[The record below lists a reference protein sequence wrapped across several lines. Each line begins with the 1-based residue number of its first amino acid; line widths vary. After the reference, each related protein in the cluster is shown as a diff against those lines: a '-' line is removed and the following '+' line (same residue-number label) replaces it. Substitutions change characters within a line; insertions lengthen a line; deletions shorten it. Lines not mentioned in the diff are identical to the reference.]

1 MHRQTL
7 LSLLEAYTPADTN
20 EQAMWQETLHFVQNQ
35 PDCFQRTLL
44 IGHITGSAWLVSP
57 DRQQAVL
64 IHHRKLDRWFQ
75 AGGHC
80 DGDPNVAAVARREAE
95 EETGLLRLHLL
106 NSAVFDVDVH
116 PIPERGAE
124 PAHYHYDI
132 RFLFEAD
139 PAEPF
144 THTAETKD
152 IRWVPLEAINA
163 LTDSESILRMVRKTK
178 SNNLMGQ

>member
-7 LSLLEAYTPADTN
+7 LSLLKAYTPADAN
-20 EQAMWQETLHFVQNQ
+20 EQAMWQETLLFVQDQ

-57 DRQQAVL
+57 DRQQVVL

-75 AGGHC
+75 PGGHC
-80 DGDPNVAAVARREAE
+80 DGDPDVRQVARREAE
-95 EETGLLRLHLL
+95 EETGLTNLQPVTP
-106 NSAVFDVDVH
+106 AIFDVDVH
-116 PIPERGAE
+116 RIPERGAE
-124 PAHYHYDI
+124 PAHWHHDI

-139 PAEPF
+139 PAESF

-152 IRWVPLEAINA
+152 IRWVPLKAVKS
-163 LTDSESILRMVRKTK
+163 LTDSESILRMVRKMR
-178 SNNLMGQ
+178 SDEAMDQ